1 MSNFSSGDDEG
12 IYGYAGAYPFFVADL
27 ESERGFDGDVDGGAD
42 GSGNGSG
49 NGNQMGRPR
58 QHVRQISSA
67 TTLIV
72 TREEEEDERDKVKV
86 PEKVLIIGRSGKR
99 DVDVNGDGDVRGEK
113 NNNAESGLGLGLQR
127 NTSGLSMGGLEVL
140 VRDEDIGGVGSEGG
154 DVAVG
159 RFGDA
164 NGVEEA
170 GEGEGERIGK
180 VLRWDEVGEF
190 FILLFFSKGFVWWG
204 FIVMVRTCLRR
215 FMGE

>member
-12 IYGYAGAYPFFVADL
+12 IYGYVGAYPFFAADL
-27 ESERGFDGDVDGGAD
+27 ESERGLDGDVDGGAD
-42 GSGNGSG
+42 GSGDGSG

-86 PEKVLIIGRSGKR
+86 PEKVLIIGRSGMR

-113 NNNAESGLGLGLQR
+113 NDNTESGLGLGLQR
-127 NTSGLSMGGLEVL
+127 NTSGFSMGGLEVL
-140 VRDEDIGGVGSEGG
+140 VRDEDIGGIGSEGG

-190 FILLFFSKGFVWWG
+190 FILLVSSKGF
-204 FIVMVRTCLRR
+204 L
-215 FMGE
+215 